1 MAGNTITHQVAIT
14 FIHDKF
20 NELFK
25 HFLWTQRKK
34 ECFNW
39 SLNDT
44 KVTLLQNL
52 NSLGKPTVYRS
63 LLWSTLYFER

>member
-1 MAGNTITHQVAIT
+1 MGGNTITHQVAIT

-25 HFLWTQRKK
+25 HFLLTQRKK

-39 SLNDT
+39 SLTDT
-44 KVTLLQNL
+44 KVTLSQNL
-52 NSLGKPTVYRS
+52 NSLGKPTIYRS
-63 LLWSTLYFER
+63 LLRSTFYFEQ